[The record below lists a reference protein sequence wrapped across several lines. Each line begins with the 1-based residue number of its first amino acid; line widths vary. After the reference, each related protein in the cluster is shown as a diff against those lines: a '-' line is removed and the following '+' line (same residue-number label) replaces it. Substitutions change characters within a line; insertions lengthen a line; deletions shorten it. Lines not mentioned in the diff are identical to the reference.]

1 MPSSFRFTPTRV
13 GKSMYP
19 LPIRLDIAVHP
30 HTCGEIRHREMVVR
44 RHRGSPPHVWGNLPR
59 SLPRRMSCRFTPT
72 RVGKS
77 HQLVMRCRKPP
88 VHPHTCGEIF
98 SSFMAP
104 STKAGSPPHVWGNL
118 QAPAIHTTTTRFTPT
133 RVGKSAKS
141 MSSQARHTVHPHT
154 CGEIVTMALP
164 CGDSVGS
171 PPHVWGNLLL
181 ANALNR
187 NDRFTPTRVGKSS
200 AS

>member
-1 MPSSFRFTPTRV
+1 
-13 GKSMYP
+13 MYP

-104 STKAGSPPHVWGNL
+104 STKAGSPPHVWGN
-118 QAPAIHTTTTRFTPT
+118 QKVAPPPHRKNRFTPT
-133 RVGKSAKS
+133 RVGKSAGS
-141 MSSQARHTVHPHT
+141 GHSYHHDTVHPHT
-154 CGEIVTMALP
+154 CGEICKVYVFPGTP
-164 CGDSVGS
+164 HGS
-171 PPHVWGNLLL
+171 PPHVWGNRDYGF
-181 ANALNR
+181 AMR
-187 NDRFTPTRVGKSS
+187 R
-200 AS
+200 